1 MLTLDSWCDIP
12 GLPDRYKV
20 NNAGEVTSFSR
31 GKPITMKQELHPSG
45 LYSVRF
51 RISKNV
57 SHTIYVDKIVAT
69 TFLDNPYNFKYVAH
83 KDGNKGNSNID
94 NLAWSPYPEL
104 LDGEWKKVPGYGKYI
119 VSENGEVRSLKNRSF
134 PSMTPQKRASGYLR
148 YNLYSNDGRKNQ
160 YFHSH
165 ELVAMSFIPNPNNY
179 QYLTH
184 IDKDLSNDHYSN
196 LKWTK
201 TSEEETSDED
211 TSKWKRFDKYPHY
224 LFSIYGEVKSFYGS
238 VPKLMKP
245 TRDFSGYK
253 KIKLYNDKGG
263 KLFYLHVIIAKLFVP
278 NPFNLPF
285 VDHIDRNKWNAD
297 ASNLRWVT
305 ASENA
310 KNRDP
315 NMIYTN
321 SRPIF
326 KCDLT
331 GTILEKYVSAKEA
344 SRQTGISYNHIKE
357 FANGIVATNRGFLWK
372 WESDDVIADSYQ
384 YRDGEIFKKIVGD
397 FDGYILDFPTYQISN
412 FGTVINERG
421 MKLKPQHNF
430 AYPKIA
436 LYKNS
441 KSTNFGI
448 HSLVALFFVSG
459 RTDARY
465 MVNHIDEDKENY
477 NFLNLE
483 WCTPAENSF
492 HSRYKNAK
500 AVKQIHPTTGEVLAI
515 YKSQTDAYKALGQGN
530 ISAVISGFL
539 KTTMGFKWERLT
551 DMNDIIQ

>member
-1 MLTLDSWCDIP
+1 MLTLSVWYHIP
-12 GLPDRYKV
+12 GLEKYKV
-20 NNAGEVTSFSR
+20 NKKGEVASFKN
-31 GKPITMKQELHPSG
+31 GNITVLKQELHPCG
-45 LYSVRF
+45 LYSIF
-51 RISKNV
+51 IRISKQK
-57 SHTIYVDKIVAT
+57 SQTTYIDKIVAS
-69 TFLDNPYNFKYVAH
+69 TFIDNPYNFKYVAH
-83 KDGNKGNSNID
+83 RDGNKGNSHVD

-104 LDGEWKKVPGYGKYI
+104 IDGEWKKVPGYGKYI
-119 VSENGEVRSLKNRSF
+119 VSENGEVRSLKRKSF
-134 PSMTPQKRASGYLR
+134 PLMVPEKRASGYSR
-148 YNLYSNDGRKNQ
+148 YHLCSNGGKKNHK
-160 YFHSH
+160 FNAH

-211 TSKWKRFDKYPHY
+211 ISQWKRLDKYPHY
-224 LFSIYGEVKSFYGS
+224 LFSIYGEVKSFYGP
-238 VPKLMKP
+238 VPKLMKL
-245 TRDFSGYK
+245 TRGFGGYK
-253 KIKLYNDKGG
+253 KINLYNDKGSRM
-263 KLFYLHVIIAKLFVP
+263 FYLHVIIAKLFVA

-285 VDHIDRNKWNAD
+285 VDHIDRNKSNAD

-305 ASENA
+305 SSENG
-310 KNRDP
+310 KNIDP

-326 KCDLT
+326 KCDLN
-331 GTILEKYVSAKEA
+331 GAILEKYVSAKEA

-372 WESDDVIADSYQ
+372 WENDDVIVDPYE
-384 YRDGEIFKKIVGD
+384 YREGEIFKKIVGD
-397 FDGYILDFPTYQISN
+397 FDGYILDFPMYQISN
-412 FGTVINERG
+412 FGTIINHGGR
-421 MKLKPQHNF
+421 KLKPQRNF
-430 AYPKIA
+430 AYPRIA

-441 KSTNFGI
+441 KGTNFGI
-448 HSLVALFFVSG
+448 HSLVALFFVPG

-515 YKSQTDAYKALGQGN
+515 YKSQTDAYKALGRGD

-539 KTTMGFKWERLT
+539 KTTMGFKWERVT
-551 DMNDIIQ
+551 DMNDIIE